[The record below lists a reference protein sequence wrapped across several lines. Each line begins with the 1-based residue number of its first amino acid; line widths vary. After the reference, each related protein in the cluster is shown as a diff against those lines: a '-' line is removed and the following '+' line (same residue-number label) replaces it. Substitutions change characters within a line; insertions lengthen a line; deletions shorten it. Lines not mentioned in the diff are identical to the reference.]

1 MTAPKPPVWN
11 LSISSCPKL
20 QFCGVGRHGGLEPSH
35 AYHYPRHWCLHAY
48 QYHGI
53 LVIDGTPYEVHPG
66 TVSLVQPGVRF
77 EHRWPAPDC
86 VHYFAIFGL
95 SSRGATSTTVPALLR
110 LGVGFDDFK
119 SSLEPV
125 VYGATTRPLRA
136 AARLWDLLWT
146 LAEFSENTSEVVSP
160 HPALVRAHRWMQDH
174 PAELINLHQLAAHC
188 GVSANHLIRL
198 FKKEHG
204 MGPAEWHRLNRIHRA
219 EQLLRHSSL
228 SVKAVA
234 IETGFTDLQQFN
246 KLVRKHCGSPP
257 RNLR

>member
-1 MTAPKPPVWN
+1 MSLPKPPLWN
-11 LSISSCPKL
+11 LPLSSCPKL
-20 QFCGVGRHGGLEPSH
+20 EFCGVGRHGGLEQSH

-53 LVIDGTPYEVHPG
+53 IAIEGIPYEVHPG
-66 TVSLVQPGVRF
+66 TVSLVQPGARF
-77 EHRWPAPDC
+77 EHRWPGSDC

-95 SSRGATSTTVPALLR
+95 SSRGATSVAVSALLR
-110 LGVGFDDFK
+110 LGAGFEVFK

-125 VYGATTRPLRA
+125 VYGAATRPLRA

-146 LAEFSENTSEVVSP
+146 MAEFFENTTEIVTL
-160 HPALVRAHRWMQDH
+160 HPVLVRAHRWMQDH
-174 PAELINLHQLAAHC
+174 SAELIHLPQLAAHC

-198 FKKEHG
+198 FHKEHG
-204 MGPAEWHRLNRIHRA
+204 MGPAEWHRLNRIRRA

-246 KLVRKHCGSPP
+246 KLVRKHCGNSP